1 VTKMRDLI
9 GATEH
14 PESLK
19 SECELNRPAEHELM
33 TVDLAKTSSNS
44 SSGSSINTTRTRSNL
59 SANSSLNLAHTI
71 SNASMVGPTTQIG
84 YKSFEHHLRS
94 SRSPTPDRSSSQTP
108 TPSDMF
114 RKHTHRHR
122 SHHSHHLRDVSGIQQ
137 FSMHDLAPDVVVE
150 AIFNPHASS
159 EEGPFTFVPHASAE
173 KLEPSDAVVE
183 NLWRDLNLMGPE
195 GNEPSKEGNAAE
207 EAGPGKEGRSVW
219 GLRGM
224 RGRRGK
230 RAVSTP
236 VA

>member
-1 VTKMRDLI
+1 
-9 GATEH
+9 
-14 PESLK
+14 
-19 SECELNRPAEHELM
+19 
-33 TVDLAKTSSNS
+33 
-44 SSGSSINTTRTRSNL
+44 
-59 SANSSLNLAHTI
+59 
-71 SNASMVGPTTQIG
+71 
-84 YKSFEHHLRS
+84 
-94 SRSPTPDRSSSQTP
+94 
-108 TPSDMF
+108 
-114 RKHTHRHR
+114 
-122 SHHSHHLRDVSGIQQ
+122 
-137 FSMHDLAPDVVVE
+137 MHDLAPDVVVE